1 MVHAYN
7 LQIIV
12 GEILRYLCDLYEALG
27 SLATEVFSLPRVR
40 ESDPRALFID
50 YLHIL

>member
-27 SLATEVFSLPRVR
+27 SLASGCVVVMKFLPG
-40 ESDPRALFID
+40 E
-50 YLHIL
+50 